1 MNDPPG
7 KLLGGI
13 MTEHD
18 DEYDD
23 PEPDHPAFLAINAFL
38 EALSTGNESAAAKA
52 LRRLVLLGGALERE
66 VLETLAERFE
76 GQHDPFYPW
85 QLQFRR
91 PGRKGAPPADRL
103 RAGARQFAIA
113 RLVNEAL
120 AKPNM
125 NKKAAV
131 AQVSKQLKL
140 SKATVNNAYYAERKK
155 GPSYK

>member
-1 MNDPPG
+1 MAVT
-7 KLLGGI
+7 I
-13 MTEHD
+13 
-18 DEYDD
+18 
-23 PEPDHPAFLAINAFL
+23 PA
-38 EALSTGNESAAAKA
+38 
-52 LRRLVLLGGALERE
+52 
-66 VLETLAERFE
+66 
-76 GQHDPFYPW
+76 
-85 QLQFRR
+85 
-91 PGRKGAPPADRL
+91 L